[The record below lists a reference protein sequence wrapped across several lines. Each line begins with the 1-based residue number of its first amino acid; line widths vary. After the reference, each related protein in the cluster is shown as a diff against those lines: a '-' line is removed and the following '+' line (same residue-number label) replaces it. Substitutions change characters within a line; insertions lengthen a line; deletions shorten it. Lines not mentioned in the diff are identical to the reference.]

1 MTEESFVLEP
11 AVDRWADRSRIMD
24 RKPKEKAPEVDFMSL
39 SAGIMAPS
47 QKATSNRIDGLLSK
61 MVENHHVVRYSKD
74 IDKNLDYLFTYL
86 QLDMI
91 NILAENYTKEAE
103 EPEDAVSL

>member
-1 MTEESFVLEP
+1 MTEESLVFEP
-11 AVDRWADRSRIMD
+11 AVERWADRSNIVD
-24 RKPKEKAPEVDFMSL
+24 RRPKEKAPEPDIMSL
-39 SAGIMAPS
+39 SAGIMASS

-61 MVENHHVVRYSKD
+61 MVESHQVVKYSED

-91 NILAENYTKEAE
+91 NILAENYTEEAE
-103 EPEDAVSL
+103 EPEDLISF